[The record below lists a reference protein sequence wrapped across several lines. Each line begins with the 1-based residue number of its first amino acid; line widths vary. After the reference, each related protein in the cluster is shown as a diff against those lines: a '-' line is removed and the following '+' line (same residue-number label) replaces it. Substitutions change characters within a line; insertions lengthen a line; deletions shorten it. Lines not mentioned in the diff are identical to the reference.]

1 MKIDVYRNQ
10 LDTYFEFERNKYGKD
25 ETDNIITPNTSW
37 FVLKPSMMDEKM
49 NKYKLSQGEIIKL
62 GRITMRIRDIIFEG
76 KSSFLVDA

>member
-49 NKYKLSQGEIIKL
+49 NKYKLSQGEIMMMMMILK
-62 GRITMRIRDIIFEG
+62 MMG
-76 KSSFLVDA
+76 KKVKKRKMIEY